1 MNEIKQII
9 DELAFRLTWVDVC
22 QVLLLWAALYW
33 LLRVMRRTRGLWY
46 IFSLLG
52 TVLGLS
58 LLFSFWHMPALEL
71 LFGGFLRMM
80 PILIVVLFKEDLR
93 KLLERL
99 YNSLISQFTYNKK
112 SSEEI
117 MIGTISASVINM
129 ANSKTGCLIAIEKT
143 ENLQHSVTNPKIIDA
158 VIQPDNHLLQNI
170 FFKGAPLHDGGVII
184 REGRIWAAAC
194 TFPQCVNPDTLSR
207 WGLRHQ
213 AAMGMSEKHPDA
225 VIIVVSEESGKIH
238 VVYRATMGEIKTE
251 SELRNVLRGH
261 LCVDSNVERR
271 AKLFF
276 LKWFRKER
284 NNDKTGAV

>member
-1 MNEIKQII
+1 MSEIKQII

-58 LLFSFWHMPALEL
+58 LLFSLWHMPALEL
-71 LFGGFLRMM
+71 LFGGFLKMM
-80 PILIVVLFKEDLR
+80 PILVVVLFKEDLR

-99 YNSLISQFTYNKK
+99 YNSLISQFTYNNK

-117 MIGTISASVINM
+117 LIDAISSSVM
-129 ANSKTGCLIAIEKT
+129 AMATTKTGCLIAIEKT
-143 ENLQHSVTNPKIIDA
+143 EDLRPFITNAKIIDA
-158 VIQPDNHLLQNI
+158 AIDPQNLILQNI

-184 REGRIWAAAC
+184 RGGRIWAAAC
-194 TFPQCVNPDTLSR
+194 TFPQCENPETLSR
-207 WGLRHQ
+207 YGLRHQ

-225 VIIVVSEESGKIH
+225 VVIVVSEETGHVH
-238 VVYRATMGEIKTE
+238 VVYKAVMGEIQSE
-251 SELRNVLRGH
+251 SQLSDVLRGH
-261 LCVDSNVERR
+261 LC
-271 AKLFF
+271 AKSTVQRSAKVFF

-284 NNDKTGAV
+284 NLN